1 MTVRRRRPVIGLTGG
16 IGAGKSAV
24 AEMLERLGA
33 VVSDSD
39 RDTTEILRSPDV
51 VETIRGWW
59 GDEVVDER
67 GTIVRAEVARRV
79 FSDPAERRRLEELI
93 HPRVH
98 ELRRRRFEEASDSAR
113 MLVIDAPLLFEAGL
127 DAECDAVWFVD
138 ASEDLRRNRVRINRD
153 WDDDELARREANQ
166 LSIEEKRRRS
176 DVVLENDG
184 SLDQLRAK
192 VEAAFSAVSGDDRTA

>member
-1 MTVRRRRPVIGLTGG
+1 MTVRRRPPVIGLTGG

-39 RDTTEILRSPDV
+39 RDTAEILRSPDV
-51 VETIRGWW
+51 VEIIRGWW
-59 GDEVVDER
+59 GDGVVDDH
-67 GTIVRAEVARRV
+67 GKIVRTEVARRV
-79 FSDPAERRRLEELI
+79 FSDPAERLRLEGLI

-98 ELRRRRFEEASDSAR
+98 DLRRRRFEEAADSVR
-113 MLVIDAPLLFEAGL
+113 MFVIDAPLLFEAGL
-127 DAECDAVWFVD
+127 EMECDAVWFVD
-138 ASEDLRRNRVRINRD
+138 ASEDLRRNRVEVHRN
-153 WDDDELARREANQ
+153 WDGDELARRESNQ

-184 SLDQLRAK
+184 SLDELRAR
-192 VEAAFSAVSGDDRTA
+192 VEAAFSAACGDDPTA

>member
-16 IGAGKSAV
+16 IGAGKSVV
-24 AEMLERLGA
+24 AEMLGRLGA

-79 FSDPAERRRLEELI
+79 FSDPAERRRLEGLI

-98 ELRRRRFEEASDSAR
+98 ERRRRRFEEAPDSVR

-138 ASEDLRRNRVRINRD
+138 ASEDMRRNRVRINRD

-184 SLDQLRAK
+184 SLDQLQAR
-192 VEAAFSAVSGDDRTA
+192 VEAAFSAVCGDDRTA

>member
-184 SLDQLRAK
+184 SLDQLRAR